1 MSVQNVIFNNK
12 QYAVTDLPE
21 EARQL
26 FSLLGAANEQI
37 AKAKAS
43 AAVAE
48 TARVVLNAK
57 LESIL
62 NSVPAQELGQ
72 G

>member
-1 MSVQNVIFNNK
+1 MAVQNVIFNNR
-12 QYAVTDLPE
+12 QYAISDLSE

-26 FSLLGAANEQI
+26 FSLLGAANEQLTR
-37 AKAKAS
+37 AKAS

-48 TARVVLNAK
+48 TARQLLNAK
-57 LESIL
+57 LEAVLTDTPSSDV
-62 NSVPAQELGQ
+62 NQ

>member
-1 MSVQNVIFNNK
+1 MTVQNVIFKNK
-12 QYAVTDLPE
+12 QYAVSDLPE

-37 AKAKAS
+37 ARAKAS

-48 TARVVLNAK
+48 TARQVLNAK

-62 NSVPAQELGQ
+62 GGVAASEVGQ